1 MKSTNCRNSK
11 NLFFVILLALLITGS
26 CAPAK
31 RSAYFRINEAL
42 ENPNQPD
49 QSYTLGKDSL
59 HIIQPGD
66 ELYITVTT
74 ADNEPH
80 NFETQ
85 QAGMLGIEMLSYLVD
100 RDGFV
105 ELPYIG
111 KLRLSDLTIDEA
123 VKVLSSELSQYLYQ
137 PIVSIKLVNARITVL
152 GEVSSP
158 GVYIMNN
165 KPINIYQAIGYA
177 GDITEFGNRTNVLIV
192 REESDK
198 IVKKY
203 VNLTNDQILGT
214 EWYTL
219 QANDIIYVEPLQRRQ
234 WGMETFPWAL
244 VSSLISTTILIMTFI
259 ITINN

>member
-1 MKSTNCRNSK
+1 MKNTQCRILAK
-11 NLFFVILLALLITGS
+11 LLVISFSVLLIGGS

-31 RSAYFRINEAL
+31 RSAYFRINETI
-42 ENPNQPD
+42 ENPDQPD
-49 QSYTLGKDSL
+49 QSYEQSRDSL

-80 NFETQ
+80 NFQIQ
-85 QAGMLGIEMLSYLVD
+85 QSGVLGIEMLSYLVD

-111 KLRLSDLTIDEA
+111 KLKLSELNVDEA
-123 VKVLSSELSQYLYQ
+123 TKLVRSELSQYLYQ
-137 PIVSIKLVNARITVL
+137 PIVTIKMVNARITVL
-152 GEVSSP
+152 GEVAAP

-165 KPINIYQAIGYA
+165 KPMNIYQAIGYA
-177 GDITEFGNRTNVLIV
+177 GDITEFGNKTNVLIV
-192 REESDK
+192 REDHDS
-198 IVKKY
+198 VLKKY
-203 VNLTNDQILGT
+203 VNLTNDQVLGT

-234 WGMETFPWAL
+234 WGMATFPWTL
-244 VSSLISTTILIMTFI
+244 ISSLISTTILIMTFI
-259 ITINN
+259 ITLNN